1 VHKGVVL
8 VLEHGNNRIQAFDVG
23 GNPVNYFDGQ
33 TSPVATLQTET
44 GVELRR
50 LDLARDALGYLYVLS
65 YTGDGGSPDDYRL
78 DIHDPHGKFLARTT
92 GIAAGRMTVDPFR
105 TLYTLNYQTVA
116 GAPRIEPS
124 VSQWIPV
131 SPGACATPTPTAAP

>member
-1 VHKGVVL
+1 ML
-8 VLEHGNNRIQAFDVG
+8 
-23 GNPVNYFDGQ
+23 
-33 TSPVATLQTET
+33 ET
-44 GVELRR
+44 GTEARVR

-65 YTGDGGSPDDYRL
+65 YAGNGSSPADYHL
-78 DIHDPHGKFLARTT
+78 DIHDPHGKFLTRTT

-105 TLYTLNYQTVA
+105 TVYTLNYQAVD

-131 SPGACATPTPTAAP
+131 TPAT